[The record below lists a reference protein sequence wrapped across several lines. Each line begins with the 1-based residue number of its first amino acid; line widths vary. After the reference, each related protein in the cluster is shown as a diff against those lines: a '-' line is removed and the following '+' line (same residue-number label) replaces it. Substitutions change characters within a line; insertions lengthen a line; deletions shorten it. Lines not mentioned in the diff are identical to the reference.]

1 MICFSTRTC
10 SHFHFFLFLWCLEK
24 KVKGTEFFFERR
36 HTDIIE
42 LVRFHR
48 NRDILTHDDEDLI
61 RNFSSILHSITAEGR
76 PSKKAIS
83 FVVWKTSKVLIKYC
97 NKLKHIMPHNFR
109 WQMVFMKKGHF
120 PILHQKLEI
129 NFYGS
134 LFESFQYLILIL
146 TFFYKSLKT
155 TSGQQLAI

>member
-1 MICFSTRTC
+1 MICFATRTC
-10 SHFHFFLFLWCLEK
+10 SHFHFFCSFGTWK
-24 KVKGTEFFFERR
+24 KAKWTEFFFDRR
-36 HTDIIE
+36 HTNIIE
-42 LVRFHR
+42 LVRLHH

-61 RNFSSILHSITAEGR
+61 RNFSSILHSIPAEGR

-83 FVVWKTSKVLIKYC
+83 FVVWKTSKVLIKYW
-97 NKLKHIMPHNFR
+97 NNLQHIMPHTLR

-120 PILHQKLEI
+120 PILHKKLEI

-134 LFESFQYLILIL
+134 LIESFQHLIL